1 MARRGKWGLT
11 MSEVNESLGTLCK
24 REGGSEAR
32 LERLLDH
39 DPASV
44 WAMLTE
50 PARLADWLAPG
61 AIELRLG
68 GAAKL
73 NFVDSGT
80 VIDSTVTAFD
90 PPRLLE
96 YSWSSP
102 GEPAR
107 PVRWETEAL
116 PGGGTRLLLTLWTPD
131 GEDVAKSC
139 AGWEAHLMML
149 LAAIEGVPIKFP
161 FQRFQ
166 ETRAAY
172 KDLLSASA

>member
-1 MARRGKWGLT
+1 
-11 MSEVNESLGTLCK
+11 MSDANESPGTIVR
-24 REGGSEAR
+24 REGGSESR
-32 LERLLDH
+32 LERVLDH
-39 DPASV
+39 DQATV

-50 PARLADWLAPG
+50 PARFADWLAPG
-61 AIELRLG
+61 SIDLQPG

-80 VIDSTVTAFD
+80 VIDSSITAFD

-107 PVRWETEAL
+107 PVRWETEIL
-116 PGGGTRLLLTLWTPD
+116 PGGGTRLVLTLWTPE

-161 FQRFQ
+161 FRRFQ
-166 ETRAAY
+166 EARAAY
-172 KDLLSASA
+172 TEMLAAGA